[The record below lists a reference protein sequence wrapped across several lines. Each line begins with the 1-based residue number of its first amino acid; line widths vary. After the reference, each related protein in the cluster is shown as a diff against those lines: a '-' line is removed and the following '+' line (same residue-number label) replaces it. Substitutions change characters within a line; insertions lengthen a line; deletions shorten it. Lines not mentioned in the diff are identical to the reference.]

1 MKKHFERIIAIS
13 ENVKEVDLKLLYSL
27 GFRTD
32 VSINE
37 LNDAQSSVL
46 SLLISI
52 QQATHSNSPTPKD
65 MKLLNSVN
73 VLKEKEKKRQIG
85 QTKTFF
91 AQSIP
96 QLLELS

>member
-1 MKKHFERIIAIS
+1 LKKHFERIIAIS
-13 ENVKEVDLKLLYSL
+13 ENVKEVDLKLLCSL

-52 QQATHSNSPTPKD
+52 QQATHAKSPTPKD
-65 MKLLNSVN
+65 MKLLNSVDDS
-73 VLKEKEKKRQIG
+73 KQKEKKRQIG
-85 QTKTFF
+85 QVGVKESY
-91 AQSIP
+91 Q
-96 QLLELS
+96 